1 MHHCVCPCES
11 PLSTRNEGTFFSS
24 LFSHNTIRYHIY
36 MTHSVLLHPAGTYL
50 LLKPRYKPFSLFS
63 PFLPLFLR
71 RTHVQ
76 EIARHKLFRPISS
89 GNRSL
94 QTFSAHFLRKSAV
107 TKLFRLISSGNRAKK
122 TFSAKSLR
130 KSTATSEKEGIEDGP
145 QENGIF
151 FGLLRDIVEIL
162 FACYRNGSIF
172 AAVSWHM

>member
-1 MHHCVCPCES
+1 VCYCTLQEHIC
-11 PLSTRNEGTFFSS
+11 PLSQDTS
-24 LFSHNTIRYHIY
+24 LSLYSH
-36 MTHSVLLHPAGTYL
+36 LFC
-50 LLKPRYKPFSLFS
+50 PFSYVELTFRKS
-63 PFLPLFLR
+63 LATNFFGPFP
-71 RTHVQ
+71 Q
-76 EIARHKLFRPISS
+76 EIACHK
-89 GNRSL
+89 
-94 QTFSAHFLRKSAV
+94 TFSAHFLRKSLA
-107 TKLFRLISSGNRAKK
+107 TNFFGSFPQEIGRHK

>member
-1 MHHCVCPCES
+1 M
-11 PLSTRNEGTFFSS
+11 SS
-24 LFSHNTIRYHIY
+24 IRSI
-36 MTHSVLLHPAGTYL
+36 HSI
-50 LLKPRYKPFSLFS
+50 
-63 PFLPLFLR
+63 R
-71 RTHVQ
+71 RT
-76 EIARHKLFRPISS
+76 KS
-89 GNRSL
+89 
-94 QTFSAHFLRKSAV
+94 LRKSLA
-107 TKLFRLISSGNRAKK
+107 TNFFGPFPQEIGRHK